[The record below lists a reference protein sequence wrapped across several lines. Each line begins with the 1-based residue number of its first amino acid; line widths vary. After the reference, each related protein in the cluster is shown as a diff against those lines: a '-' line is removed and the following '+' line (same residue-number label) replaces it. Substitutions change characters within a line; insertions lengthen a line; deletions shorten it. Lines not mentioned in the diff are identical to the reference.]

1 MGDGDIA
8 RDVIL
13 QSLQTNI
20 SSIVKGEFVNAFDQL
35 LSKANDFLLNVK
47 KVNKYKD
54 MGAVVSSGMFIN
66 SNLYVS
72 HIGDTRIYLF
82 RNGKLNC
89 LTEDHTYIANL
100 IKNKKLNLEDAKK
113 HPMRNMVLKSLGFD
127 KEIQPDTF
135 TFQTNSGDQFLFLT
149 DGVYGELSD
158 IEIESIFK
166 YKAKSG
172 SIKEKSRDYWTFIYL
187 TNGLN
192 VKDLCLLK
200 YKDVDGNTL
209 KFIRAKTIRQKKERA
224 IYATLRKESLKIIE
238 KWGNEKTSNESYVFP
253 ILQGKESA
261 EKQRQ
266 LIQQLTHTINDN
278 LKSIAEELGIK
289 KPVTTYSARHSFATV
304 LKRSG
309 ASMEVISEMLG
320 HSNLKTTRLYLDSF
334 EKETLEKTTNALTNF
349 NNL

>member
-1 MGDGDIA
+1 MKLTAIAFSMNGKVRKNNEDGFLVHINSPNSIFISSELYNENTIYKSETISADTILAFIIDGMGGMGDGDIA

-20 SSIVKGEFVNAFDQL
+20 SSIVKGEFVNVFDQL

-82 RNGKLNC
+82 RNGNLNC

-135 TFQTNSGDQFLFLT
+135 TFQINSGDQFLFLT

-166 YKAKSG
+166 TDKSL
-172 SIKEKSRDYWTFIYL
+172 SERVD
-187 TNGLN
+187 
-192 VKDLCLLK
+192 DLLK
-200 YKDVDGNTL
+200 AMLNTDCNDN
-209 KFIRAKTIRQKKERA
+209 FTGI
-224 IYATLRKESLKIIE
+224 
-238 KWGNEKTSNESYVFP
+238 
-253 ILQGKESA
+253 ILQI
-261 EKQRQ
+261 
-266 LIQQLTHTINDN
+266 LDHT
-278 LKSIAEELGIK
+278 
-289 KPVTTYSARHSFATV
+289 
-304 LKRSG
+304 
-309 ASMEVISEMLG
+309 
-320 HSNLKTTRLYLDSF
+320 
-334 EKETLEKTTNALTNF
+334 
-349 NNL
+349 

>member
-1 MGDGDIA
+1 MKLTTIAFSMNGKVRKNNEDGFLVHINSPNSIFISSELYNENTIYKSEAISADTILAFIIDGMGGMGDGDIA

-20 SSIVKGEFVNAFDQL
+20 SSIVKGEFVNVFDQL
-35 LSKANDFLLNVK
+35 LSRANDFLLNVK

-149 DGVYGELSD
+149 DGVYGELTD

-166 YKAKSG
+166 TDKSL
-172 SIKEKSRDYWTFIYL
+172 SERVD
-187 TNGLN
+187 
-192 VKDLCLLK
+192 DLLK
-200 YKDVDGNTL
+200 AMLDTDCNDNFTG
-209 KFIRAKTIRQKKERA
+209 I
-224 IYATLRKESLKIIE
+224 
-238 KWGNEKTSNESYVFP
+238 
-253 ILQGKESA
+253 ILQ
-261 EKQRQ
+261 
-266 LIQQLTHTINDN
+266 IVDH
-278 LKSIAEELGIK
+278 
-289 KPVTTYSARHSFATV
+289 P
-304 LKRSG
+304 
-309 ASMEVISEMLG
+309 
-320 HSNLKTTRLYLDSF
+320 
-334 EKETLEKTTNALTNF
+334 
-349 NNL
+349 